1 MEQLNSN
8 NVSSDSVFY
17 EDLTLE
23 LEKYYR
29 GFVFFRCPIT
39 DTVKEFIK
47 KAKENNKTIFY
58 DIDDLVFDKKYT
70 KTIKHL
76 NNLSKEELL
85 DTIDKGVVI
94 FTAHGISDKIKQK
107 ALDKGLICVDASCVD
122 VLKNKDLIKSYLDKG
137 YDVVYFGK
145 KKHPEA
151 EAILSL
157 SNNIHLVSN
166 ISVIDNLNI
175 SNDNLFIT
183 NQTTM
188 SYLEVEDMLKLIKDK
203 YPTCI
208 IQKEICN
215 ATSSRQLAITNIKD
229 GDVLYVVGDVKS
241 NNTNKLKE
249 LGSKYFKKVFLISN
263 YKEINK
269 KDLVNEN
276 KIYVTAGAS
285 TPPILIDE
293 VIDYLSKL

>member
-1 MEQLNSN
+1 MEIKRVVPSGYCKGVVNAINIVKKTKEQYPNENIYILGMIVHNSY
-8 NVSSDSVFY
+8 VSKQM
-17 EDLTLE
+17 EDLGVITLE
-23 LEKYYR
+23 D
-29 GFVFFRCPIT
+29 P
-39 DTVKEFIK
+39 
-47 KAKENNKTIFY
+47 
-58 DIDDLVFDKKYT
+58 
-70 KTIKHL
+70 
-76 NNLSKEELL
+76 NLSKEELL
-85 DTIDKGVVI
+85 DTIEKGVVI

-157 SNNIHLVSN
+157 SDNIHLVSN
-166 ISVIDNLNI
+166 ISDIDNLNI
-175 SNDNLFIT
+175 SNDKLFIT

-249 LGSKYFKKVFLISN
+249 IGSKYFKKVFLISN

-269 KDLVNEN
+269 KDLVDEN

>member
-1 MEQLNSN
+1 MEIKKVVPSGYCKGVVNAINIVKKTKEQYPNENIYILGMIVHNSY
-8 NVSSDSVFY
+8 VSKQM
-17 EDLTLE
+17 EDLGVITLE
-23 LEKYYR
+23 D
-29 GFVFFRCPIT
+29 P
-39 DTVKEFIK
+39 
-47 KAKENNKTIFY
+47 
-58 DIDDLVFDKKYT
+58 
-70 KTIKHL
+70 
-76 NNLSKEELL
+76 NLSKEELL

-166 ISVIDNLNI
+166 ISDIDNLNI

-249 LGSKYFKKVFLISN
+249 IGLKYFKKVFLISN

>member
-1 MEQLNSN
+1 MEIKRVVPSGYCKGVVNAINIVKKTKEQYPNENIYILGMIVHNSY
-8 NVSSDSVFY
+8 VSKQM
-17 EDLTLE
+17 EDLGVITLE
-23 LEKYYR
+23 D
-29 GFVFFRCPIT
+29 P
-39 DTVKEFIK
+39 
-47 KAKENNKTIFY
+47 
-58 DIDDLVFDKKYT
+58 
-70 KTIKHL
+70 
-76 NNLSKEELL
+76 NLSKEELL

-157 SNNIHLVSN
+157 SSNIHLVSN
-166 ISVIDNLNI
+166 ISDIDNLNI

-249 LGSKYFKKVFLISN
+249 IGSKYFKKVFLISN

-269 KDLVNEN
+269 KDLVDEN

>member
-1 MEQLNSN
+1 MEIKRVVPSGYCKGVVNAINIVKKTKQEYPNENIYILGMIVHNSY
-8 NVSSDSVFY
+8 VSKQM
-17 EDLTLE
+17 EDLGVITLE
-23 LEKYYR
+23 D
-29 GFVFFRCPIT
+29 P
-39 DTVKEFIK
+39 
-47 KAKENNKTIFY
+47 
-58 DIDDLVFDKKYT
+58 
-70 KTIKHL
+70 
-76 NNLSKEELL
+76 NLSKEELL
-85 DTIDKGVVI
+85 DTIEKGVVI

-157 SNNIHLVSN
+157 SDNIHLVSN
-166 ISVIDNLNI
+166 ISDIDNLNI

-249 LGSKYFKKVFLISN
+249 IGSKYFKKVFLISN

-293 VIDYLSKL
+293 VINYLSKL

>member
-1 MEQLNSN
+1 MEIKRVVPSGYCKGVVNAINIVKKTKQEYPNENIYILGMIVHNSY
-8 NVSSDSVFY
+8 VSKQM
-17 EDLTLE
+17 EDLGVITLE
-23 LEKYYR
+23 D
-29 GFVFFRCPIT
+29 P
-39 DTVKEFIK
+39 
-47 KAKENNKTIFY
+47 
-58 DIDDLVFDKKYT
+58 
-70 KTIKHL
+70 
-76 NNLSKEELL
+76 NLSKEELL

-157 SNNIHLVSN
+157 SSNIHLVSN
-166 ISVIDNLNI
+166 ISDIDNLNI

-249 LGSKYFKKVFLISN
+249 IGSKYFKKVFLISN

-269 KDLVNEN
+269 KDLVDEN

>member
-1 MEQLNSN
+1 MEIKRVVPSGYCKGVVNAINIVKKTKEQYPNENIYILGMIVHNSY
-8 NVSSDSVFY
+8 VSKQM
-17 EDLTLE
+17 EDLGVITLE
-23 LEKYYR
+23 D
-29 GFVFFRCPIT
+29 P
-39 DTVKEFIK
+39 
-47 KAKENNKTIFY
+47 
-58 DIDDLVFDKKYT
+58 
-70 KTIKHL
+70 
-76 NNLSKEELL
+76 NLSKEELL

-166 ISVIDNLNI
+166 ISDIDNLNI

-249 LGSKYFKKVFLISN
+249 IGSKYFKKVFLISN
-263 YKEINK
+263 YKEIIK

>member
-1 MEQLNSN
+1 MEIKRVVPSGYCKGVVNAINIVKKTKEQYPNENIYILGMIVHNSY
-8 NVSSDSVFY
+8 VSKQM
-17 EDLTLE
+17 EDLGVITLE
-23 LEKYYR
+23 D
-29 GFVFFRCPIT
+29 P
-39 DTVKEFIK
+39 
-47 KAKENNKTIFY
+47 
-58 DIDDLVFDKKYT
+58 
-70 KTIKHL
+70 
-76 NNLSKEELL
+76 NLSKEELL
-85 DTIDKGVVI
+85 GTIDKGVVI

-166 ISVIDNLNI
+166 ISDIDNLNI

-249 LGSKYFKKVFLISN
+249 IGSKYFKKVFLISN

>member
-1 MEQLNSN
+1 MEIKRVVPSGYCKGVVNAINIVKKTKEEYPNENIYILGMIVHNSY
-8 NVSSDSVFY
+8 VSKQM
-17 EDLTLE
+17 EDLGVITLE
-23 LEKYYR
+23 D
-29 GFVFFRCPIT
+29 P
-39 DTVKEFIK
+39 
-47 KAKENNKTIFY
+47 
-58 DIDDLVFDKKYT
+58 
-70 KTIKHL
+70 
-76 NNLSKEELL
+76 NLSKEELL
-85 DTIDKGVVI
+85 DTIEKGVVI

-122 VLKNKDLIKSYLDKG
+122 VLKNKDLIKSYLDNG

-157 SNNIHLVSN
+157 SDNIHLVSN
-166 ISVIDNLNI
+166 ISDIDNLNI

-249 LGSKYFKKVFLISN
+249 IGSKYFKKVFLISN

>member
-1 MEQLNSN
+1 MEIKRVVPSGYCKGVVNAINIVKKTKEQYPNENIYILGMIVHNSY
-8 NVSSDSVFY
+8 VSKQM
-17 EDLTLE
+17 EDLGVITLE
-23 LEKYYR
+23 D
-29 GFVFFRCPIT
+29 P
-39 DTVKEFIK
+39 
-47 KAKENNKTIFY
+47 
-58 DIDDLVFDKKYT
+58 
-70 KTIKHL
+70 
-76 NNLSKEELL
+76 NLSKEELL

-145 KKHPEA
+145 KNHPEA

-157 SNNIHLVSN
+157 SNNIHFVSN
-166 ISVIDNLNI
+166 ISDIDNLNI

-249 LGSKYFKKVFLISN
+249 IGSKYFKKVFLISN

>member
-1 MEQLNSN
+1 MEIKRVVPSGYCKGVVNAINIVKKTKEQYPNENIYILGMIVHNSY
-8 NVSSDSVFY
+8 VSKQM
-17 EDLTLE
+17 EDLGVITLE
-23 LEKYYR
+23 D
-29 GFVFFRCPIT
+29 P
-39 DTVKEFIK
+39 
-47 KAKENNKTIFY
+47 
-58 DIDDLVFDKKYT
+58 
-70 KTIKHL
+70 
-76 NNLSKEELL
+76 NLSKKELL

-166 ISVIDNLNI
+166 ISDIDNLNI

-249 LGSKYFKKVFLISN
+249 IGLKYFKKVFLISN

>member
-1 MEQLNSN
+1 MEIKRVVPSGYCKGVVNAINIVKKTKEQYPNENIYILGMIVHNSY
-8 NVSSDSVFY
+8 VSKQM
-17 EDLTLE
+17 EDLGVITLE
-23 LEKYYR
+23 D
-29 GFVFFRCPIT
+29 P
-39 DTVKEFIK
+39 
-47 KAKENNKTIFY
+47 
-58 DIDDLVFDKKYT
+58 
-70 KTIKHL
+70 
-76 NNLSKEELL
+76 NLSKEELL

-166 ISVIDNLNI
+166 ISDIDNLNI
-175 SNDNLFIT
+175 SNDNMFIT

-249 LGSKYFKKVFLISN
+249 IGSKYFKKVFLISN

>member
-1 MEQLNSN
+1 MEIKRVVPSGYCKGVVNAINIVKKTKEQYPNENIYILGMIVHNSY
-8 NVSSDSVFY
+8 VSKQM
-17 EDLTLE
+17 EDLGVITLE
-23 LEKYYR
+23 
-29 GFVFFRCPIT
+29 
-39 DTVKEFIK
+39 DS
-47 KAKENNKTIFY
+47 
-58 DIDDLVFDKKYT
+58 
-70 KTIKHL
+70 
-76 NNLSKEELL
+76 NLSKEELL

-122 VLKNKDLIKSYLDKG
+122 VLKNKDLIKSYLDKD
-137 YDVVYFGK
+137 YDVIYFGK

-151 EAILSL
+151 EAVLSL
-157 SNNIHLVSN
+157 SDNIHLVSN
-166 ISVIDNLNI
+166 IEDIENLNI
-175 SNDNLFIT
+175 SNDKLFIT

-188 SYLEVEDMLKLIKDK
+188 SYLEVEDMLKLIKNK

-249 LGSKYFKKVFLISN
+249 IGSKYFKKAFLINN

-269 KDLVNEN
+269 KDLVNQN

>member
-1 MEQLNSN
+1 MEIKRVVPSGYCKGVVNAINIVKKTKEQYPNENIYILGMIVHNSY
-8 NVSSDSVFY
+8 VSKQM
-17 EDLTLE
+17 EDLGVITLE
-23 LEKYYR
+23 D
-29 GFVFFRCPIT
+29 P
-39 DTVKEFIK
+39 
-47 KAKENNKTIFY
+47 
-58 DIDDLVFDKKYT
+58 
-70 KTIKHL
+70 
-76 NNLSKEELL
+76 NLSKEELL

-145 KKHPEA
+145 KNHPEA

-157 SNNIHLVSN
+157 SNSIHLVSN
-166 ISVIDNLNI
+166 ISDIDNLNI

-249 LGSKYFKKVFLISN
+249 IGSKYFKKVFLISN

>member
-1 MEQLNSN
+1 MEIKRVVPSGYCKGVVNAINIVKKTKEQYPNENIYILGMIVHNSY
-8 NVSSDSVFY
+8 VSKQM
-17 EDLTLE
+17 EDLGVITLE
-23 LEKYYR
+23 D
-29 GFVFFRCPIT
+29 P
-39 DTVKEFIK
+39 
-47 KAKENNKTIFY
+47 
-58 DIDDLVFDKKYT
+58 
-70 KTIKHL
+70 
-76 NNLSKEELL
+76 NLSKEELL

-94 FTAHGISDKIKQK
+94 FTAHGISDRIKQK

-122 VLKNKDLIKSYLDKG
+122 VLKNKDLIKSYLDKS

-145 KKHPEA
+145 KNHPEA

-166 ISVIDNLNI
+166 ISDINNLNI

-188 SYLEVEDMLKLIKDK
+188 SYLEVEGMLKLIKDK

-249 LGSKYFKKVFLISN
+249 IGSKYFKKVFLISN

>member
-1 MEQLNSN
+1 MEIKRVVPSGYCKGVVNAINIVKKTKEQYPNENIYILGMIVHNSY
-8 NVSSDSVFY
+8 VSKQM
-17 EDLTLE
+17 EDLGVITLE
-23 LEKYYR
+23 D
-29 GFVFFRCPIT
+29 P
-39 DTVKEFIK
+39 
-47 KAKENNKTIFY
+47 
-58 DIDDLVFDKKYT
+58 
-70 KTIKHL
+70 
-76 NNLSKEELL
+76 NLSKEELL

-94 FTAHGISDKIKQK
+94 FTAHGLSDKIKQK

-166 ISVIDNLNI
+166 ISDIDNLNI

-249 LGSKYFKKVFLISN
+249 IGSKYFKKVFLISN

>member
-1 MEQLNSN
+1 MEIKRVVPSGYCKGVVNAINIVKKTKQEYPNENIYILGMIVHNSY
-8 NVSSDSVFY
+8 VSKQM
-17 EDLTLE
+17 EDLGVITLE
-23 LEKYYR
+23 N
-29 GFVFFRCPIT
+29 P
-39 DTVKEFIK
+39 
-47 KAKENNKTIFY
+47 
-58 DIDDLVFDKKYT
+58 
-70 KTIKHL
+70 
-76 NNLSKEELL
+76 NLSKEELL
-85 DTIDKGVVI
+85 DTIEKGVVI

-166 ISVIDNLNI
+166 ISDIDNLNI

-249 LGSKYFKKVFLISN
+249 IGSKYFKKVFLISN

>member
-1 MEQLNSN
+1 MEIKRVVPSGYCKGVVNAINIVKKTKEQYPNENIYILGMIVHNSY
-8 NVSSDSVFY
+8 VSKQM
-17 EDLTLE
+17 EDLGVITLE
-23 LEKYYR
+23 D
-29 GFVFFRCPIT
+29 P
-39 DTVKEFIK
+39 
-47 KAKENNKTIFY
+47 
-58 DIDDLVFDKKYT
+58 
-70 KTIKHL
+70 
-76 NNLSKEELL
+76 NLSKEELL

-94 FTAHGISDKIKQK
+94 FTAHGISDRIKQK

-145 KKHPEA
+145 KNHPEA

-166 ISVIDNLNI
+166 ISDINNLNI

-188 SYLEVEDMLKLIKDK
+188 SYLEVEGMLKLIKDK

-249 LGSKYFKKVFLISN
+249 IGSKYFKKVFLISN

>member
-1 MEQLNSN
+1 MEIKRVVPSGYCKGVVNAINIVKKTKEQYPNENIYILGMIVHNSY
-8 NVSSDSVFY
+8 VSKQM
-17 EDLTLE
+17 EDLGVITLE
-23 LEKYYR
+23 D
-29 GFVFFRCPIT
+29 P
-39 DTVKEFIK
+39 
-47 KAKENNKTIFY
+47 
-58 DIDDLVFDKKYT
+58 
-70 KTIKHL
+70 
-76 NNLSKEELL
+76 NLSKEELL

-137 YDVVYFGK
+137 YDIVYFGK

-157 SNNIHLVSN
+157 SDNIHLVSN
-166 ISVIDNLNI
+166 ISDIDNLNI
-175 SNDNLFIT
+175 SNDKLFIT

-188 SYLEVEDMLKLIKDK
+188 SYLEVEDMLKLIKNK

-249 LGSKYFKKVFLISN
+249 IGSKYFKKVFLISN

-269 KDLVNEN
+269 KDLVDEN

>member
-1 MEQLNSN
+1 MEIKRVVPSGYCKGVVNAINIVKKTKQEYPNENIYILGMIVHNSY
-8 NVSSDSVFY
+8 VSKQM
-17 EDLTLE
+17 EDLGVITLE
-23 LEKYYR
+23 D
-29 GFVFFRCPIT
+29 P
-39 DTVKEFIK
+39 
-47 KAKENNKTIFY
+47 
-58 DIDDLVFDKKYT
+58 
-70 KTIKHL
+70 
-76 NNLSKEELL
+76 NLSKEELL

-157 SNNIHLVSN
+157 SDNIHLVSN
-166 ISVIDNLNI
+166 ISDIDNLNI
-175 SNDNLFIT
+175 SNDKLFIT

-249 LGSKYFKKVFLISN
+249 IGSKYFKKVFLISN

>member
-1 MEQLNSN
+1 MEIKRVVPSGYCKGVVNAINIVKKTKEEYPNENIYILGMIVHNSY
-8 NVSSDSVFY
+8 VSKQM
-17 EDLTLE
+17 EDLGVITLE
-23 LEKYYR
+23 D
-29 GFVFFRCPIT
+29 P
-39 DTVKEFIK
+39 
-47 KAKENNKTIFY
+47 
-58 DIDDLVFDKKYT
+58 
-70 KTIKHL
+70 
-76 NNLSKEELL
+76 NLSKEELL
-85 DTIDKGVVI
+85 DTIEKGVVI

-157 SNNIHLVSN
+157 SDNIHLVSN
-166 ISVIDNLNI
+166 ISDIDNLNI

-249 LGSKYFKKVFLISN
+249 IGSKYFKKVFLISN

>member
-1 MEQLNSN
+1 MEIKRVVPSGYCKGVVNAINIVKKTKEQYPNENIYILGMIVHNSY
-8 NVSSDSVFY
+8 VSKQM
-17 EDLTLE
+17 EDLGVITLE
-23 LEKYYR
+23 D
-29 GFVFFRCPIT
+29 P
-39 DTVKEFIK
+39 
-47 KAKENNKTIFY
+47 
-58 DIDDLVFDKKYT
+58 
-70 KTIKHL
+70 
-76 NNLSKEELL
+76 NLSKEELL

-145 KKHPEA
+145 NKHPEA

-166 ISVIDNLNI
+166 ISDIDNLNI
-175 SNDNLFIT
+175 SNDNLLIT

-249 LGSKYFKKVFLISN
+249 IGLKYFKKVFLISN

>member
-1 MEQLNSN
+1 MEIKRVVPSGYCKGVVNAINIVKKTKEQYPNENIYILGMIVHNSY
-8 NVSSDSVFY
+8 VSKQM
-17 EDLTLE
+17 EDLGVITLE
-23 LEKYYR
+23 D
-29 GFVFFRCPIT
+29 P
-39 DTVKEFIK
+39 
-47 KAKENNKTIFY
+47 
-58 DIDDLVFDKKYT
+58 
-70 KTIKHL
+70 
-76 NNLSKEELL
+76 NLSKEELL
-85 DTIDKGVVI
+85 DAIDKGVVI

-166 ISVIDNLNI
+166 ISDIDNLNI

-249 LGSKYFKKVFLISN
+249 IGSKYFKKVFLISN

>member
-1 MEQLNSN
+1 MEIKRVVPSGYCKGVVNAINIVKKTKEQYPNENIYILGMIVHNSY
-8 NVSSDSVFY
+8 VSKQM
-17 EDLTLE
+17 EDLGVITLE
-23 LEKYYR
+23 D
-29 GFVFFRCPIT
+29 P
-39 DTVKEFIK
+39 
-47 KAKENNKTIFY
+47 
-58 DIDDLVFDKKYT
+58 
-70 KTIKHL
+70 
-76 NNLSKEELL
+76 NLSKEELL

-145 KKHPEA
+145 KNHPEA

-157 SNNIHLVSN
+157 SDNIHLVSN
-166 ISVIDNLNI
+166 ISDIDNLNI
-175 SNDNLFIT
+175 SNDKLFIT

-249 LGSKYFKKVFLISN
+249 IGSKYFKKVFLISN

>member
-1 MEQLNSN
+1 MEIKRVVPSGYCKGVVNAINIVKKTKEEYPNENIYILGMIVHNSY
-8 NVSSDSVFY
+8 VSKQM
-17 EDLTLE
+17 EDLGVITLE
-23 LEKYYR
+23 D
-29 GFVFFRCPIT
+29 P
-39 DTVKEFIK
+39 
-47 KAKENNKTIFY
+47 
-58 DIDDLVFDKKYT
+58 
-70 KTIKHL
+70 
-76 NNLSKEELL
+76 NLSKEELL
-85 DTIDKGVVI
+85 DTIEKGVVI

-157 SNNIHLVSN
+157 SDNIHLVSN
-166 ISVIDNLNI
+166 ISDIDNLNI
-175 SNDNLFIT
+175 SNDKLFIT

-215 ATSSRQLAITNIKD
+215 ATSSRQLAITNIKG

-249 LGSKYFKKVFLISN
+249 IGSKYFKKVFLISN

>member
-1 MEQLNSN
+1 MEIKRVVPSGYCKGVINAINIVKKTKEQYPNENIYILGMIVHNSY
-8 NVSSDSVFY
+8 VSKQM
-17 EDLTLE
+17 EDLGVITLE
-23 LEKYYR
+23 D
-29 GFVFFRCPIT
+29 P
-39 DTVKEFIK
+39 
-47 KAKENNKTIFY
+47 
-58 DIDDLVFDKKYT
+58 
-70 KTIKHL
+70 
-76 NNLSKEELL
+76 NLSKEELL

-166 ISVIDNLNI
+166 ISDIDNLNI

-249 LGSKYFKKVFLISN
+249 IGSKYFKKVFLISN

>member
-1 MEQLNSN
+1 MEIKKVVPSGYCKGVVNAINIVKKTKEQYPNENIYILGMIVHNSY
-8 NVSSDSVFY
+8 VSKQM
-17 EDLTLE
+17 EDLGVITLE
-23 LEKYYR
+23 D
-29 GFVFFRCPIT
+29 P
-39 DTVKEFIK
+39 
-47 KAKENNKTIFY
+47 
-58 DIDDLVFDKKYT
+58 
-70 KTIKHL
+70 
-76 NNLSKEELL
+76 NLSKEELL

-166 ISVIDNLNI
+166 ISDIDNLNI

-249 LGSKYFKKVFLISN
+249 IGSKYFKKVFLISN

>member
-1 MEQLNSN
+1 MEIKRVVPSGYCKGVVNAINIVKKTKEQYPNENIYILGMIVHNSY
-8 NVSSDSVFY
+8 VSKQM
-17 EDLTLE
+17 EDLGVITLE
-23 LEKYYR
+23 D
-29 GFVFFRCPIT
+29 P
-39 DTVKEFIK
+39 
-47 KAKENNKTIFY
+47 
-58 DIDDLVFDKKYT
+58 
-70 KTIKHL
+70 
-76 NNLSKEELL
+76 NLSKEELL

-145 KKHPEA
+145 KNHPEA

-166 ISVIDNLNI
+166 ISDIDNLNI

-249 LGSKYFKKVFLISN
+249 IGSKYFKKVFLISN

-293 VIDYLSKL
+293 VINYLSKL

>member
-1 MEQLNSN
+1 MEIKRVVPSGYCKGVVNAINIVKKTKQEYPNENIYILGMIVHNSY
-8 NVSSDSVFY
+8 VSKQM
-17 EDLTLE
+17 EDLGVITLE
-23 LEKYYR
+23 D
-29 GFVFFRCPIT
+29 P
-39 DTVKEFIK
+39 
-47 KAKENNKTIFY
+47 
-58 DIDDLVFDKKYT
+58 
-70 KTIKHL
+70 
-76 NNLSKEELL
+76 NLSKEELL

-157 SNNIHLVSN
+157 SDNIHLVSN
-166 ISVIDNLNI
+166 ISDIDNLNI
-175 SNDNLFIT
+175 SNDKLFIT

-249 LGSKYFKKVFLISN
+249 IGSKYFKKVFLISN

-269 KDLVNEN
+269 KDLVDEN

>member
-1 MEQLNSN
+1 MEIKRVVPSGYCKGVVNAINIVKKTKEQYPNENIYILGMIVHNSY
-8 NVSSDSVFY
+8 VSKQM
-17 EDLTLE
+17 EDLGVITLE
-23 LEKYYR
+23 D
-29 GFVFFRCPIT
+29 P
-39 DTVKEFIK
+39 
-47 KAKENNKTIFY
+47 
-58 DIDDLVFDKKYT
+58 
-70 KTIKHL
+70 
-76 NNLSKEELL
+76 NLSKEELL

-122 VLKNKDLIKSYLDKG
+122 VLKNKDLIKSYLGKG

-145 KKHPEA
+145 KNHPEA

-157 SNNIHLVSN
+157 SNNIHLISN
-166 ISVIDNLNI
+166 ISDIDNLNI

-249 LGSKYFKKVFLISN
+249 IGSKYFKKVFLISN

>member
-1 MEQLNSN
+1 MEIKRVVPSGYCKGVVNAINIVKKTKEQYPNENIYILGMIVHNSY
-8 NVSSDSVFY
+8 VSKQM
-17 EDLTLE
+17 EDLGVITLE
-23 LEKYYR
+23 D
-29 GFVFFRCPIT
+29 P
-39 DTVKEFIK
+39 
-47 KAKENNKTIFY
+47 
-58 DIDDLVFDKKYT
+58 
-70 KTIKHL
+70 
-76 NNLSKEELL
+76 NLSKEELL

-107 ALDKGLICVDASCVD
+107 ALDKSLICVDASCVD

-166 ISVIDNLNI
+166 ISDIDNLNI

-229 GDVLYVVGDVKS
+229 GDVLYVVGDVKL

-249 LGSKYFKKVFLISN
+249 IGSKYFKKVFLISN

>member
-1 MEQLNSN
+1 MEIKRVVPSGYCKGVVNAINIVKKTKEQYPNENIYILGMIVHNSY
-8 NVSSDSVFY
+8 VSKQM
-17 EDLTLE
+17 EDLGVITLE
-23 LEKYYR
+23 D
-29 GFVFFRCPIT
+29 P
-39 DTVKEFIK
+39 
-47 KAKENNKTIFY
+47 
-58 DIDDLVFDKKYT
+58 
-70 KTIKHL
+70 
-76 NNLSKEELL
+76 NLSKEELL

-166 ISVIDNLNI
+166 ISDIDNLNI
-175 SNDNLFIT
+175 SNVNLFIT

-249 LGSKYFKKVFLISN
+249 IGLKYFKKVFLISN

>member
-1 MEQLNSN
+1 MEIKRVVPSGYCKGVVNAINIVKKTKEEYPNENIYILGMIVHNSY
-8 NVSSDSVFY
+8 VSKQM
-17 EDLTLE
+17 EDLGVITLE
-23 LEKYYR
+23 D
-29 GFVFFRCPIT
+29 P
-39 DTVKEFIK
+39 
-47 KAKENNKTIFY
+47 
-58 DIDDLVFDKKYT
+58 
-70 KTIKHL
+70 
-76 NNLSKEELL
+76 NLSKEELL

-122 VLKNKDLIKSYLDKG
+122 VLKNKDLIKSYLDNG

-166 ISVIDNLNI
+166 ISDIDNLNI

-249 LGSKYFKKVFLISN
+249 IGSKYFKKVFLISN

-293 VIDYLSKL
+293 VINYLSKL

>member
-1 MEQLNSN
+1 MEIKRVVPSGYCKGVVNAINIVKKTKEQYPNENIYILGMIVHNSY
-8 NVSSDSVFY
+8 VSKQM
-17 EDLTLE
+17 EDLGVITLE
-23 LEKYYR
+23 D
-29 GFVFFRCPIT
+29 P
-39 DTVKEFIK
+39 
-47 KAKENNKTIFY
+47 
-58 DIDDLVFDKKYT
+58 
-70 KTIKHL
+70 
-76 NNLSKEELL
+76 NLSKEELL

-166 ISVIDNLNI
+166 IFDINNLNI

-249 LGSKYFKKVFLISN
+249 IGSKYFKKVFLISN

>member
-1 MEQLNSN
+1 MEIKRVVPSGYCKGVVNAINIVKKTKEQYPNENIYILGMIVHNSY
-8 NVSSDSVFY
+8 VSKQM
-17 EDLTLE
+17 EDLGVITLE
-23 LEKYYR
+23 D
-29 GFVFFRCPIT
+29 P
-39 DTVKEFIK
+39 
-47 KAKENNKTIFY
+47 
-58 DIDDLVFDKKYT
+58 
-70 KTIKHL
+70 
-76 NNLSKEELL
+76 NLSKEELL

-145 KKHPEA
+145 KNHPEA

-166 ISVIDNLNI
+166 ISDIDNLNI

-249 LGSKYFKKVFLISN
+249 IGSKYFKKVFLISN

-269 KDLVNEN
+269 KDLVDEN

>member
-1 MEQLNSN
+1 MEIKRVVPSGYCKGVVNAINIVKKTKQEYPNENIYILGMIVHNSY
-8 NVSSDSVFY
+8 VSKQM
-17 EDLTLE
+17 EDLGVITLE
-23 LEKYYR
+23 D
-29 GFVFFRCPIT
+29 P
-39 DTVKEFIK
+39 
-47 KAKENNKTIFY
+47 
-58 DIDDLVFDKKYT
+58 
-70 KTIKHL
+70 
-76 NNLSKEELL
+76 NLSKEELL

-157 SNNIHLVSN
+157 SDNIHLVSN
-166 ISVIDNLNI
+166 ISDIDNLNI
-175 SNDNLFIT
+175 SNDKLFIT

-249 LGSKYFKKVFLISN
+249 IGSKYFKKVFLISN
-263 YKEINK
+263 YKEINTK
-269 KDLVNEN
+269 VLVNEN

>member
-1 MEQLNSN
+1 MEIKRVVPSGYCKGVVNAINIVKKTKEQYPNENIYILGMIVHNSY
-8 NVSSDSVFY
+8 VSKQM
-17 EDLTLE
+17 EDLGVITLE
-23 LEKYYR
+23 D
-29 GFVFFRCPIT
+29 P
-39 DTVKEFIK
+39 
-47 KAKENNKTIFY
+47 
-58 DIDDLVFDKKYT
+58 
-70 KTIKHL
+70 
-76 NNLSKEELL
+76 NLSKEELL

-107 ALDKGLICVDASCVD
+107 GLDKGLICIDASCVD
-122 VLKNKDLIKSYLDKG
+122 VLKNKDLIKSYLEKG

-145 KKHPEA
+145 KNHPEA

-166 ISVIDNLNI
+166 ISDIDNLNI

-249 LGSKYFKKVFLISN
+249 IGSKYFKKVFLISN